1 MTVDTAIAELT
12 AALAALPPEQGDHH
26 GPLAAR
32 VVAAQDALREAIAEA
47 IARAEFR
54 GALRATV
61 AQFPGL
67 AGSLTPEQALA
78 LARDA

>member
-1 MTVDTAIAELT
+1 MT
-12 AALAALPPEQGDHH
+12 QR
-26 GPLAAR
+26 R

-47 IARAEFR
+47 VARAELR

-61 AQFPGL
+61 EQYPGL
-67 AGSLTPEQALA
+67 AGSLTAEQALT